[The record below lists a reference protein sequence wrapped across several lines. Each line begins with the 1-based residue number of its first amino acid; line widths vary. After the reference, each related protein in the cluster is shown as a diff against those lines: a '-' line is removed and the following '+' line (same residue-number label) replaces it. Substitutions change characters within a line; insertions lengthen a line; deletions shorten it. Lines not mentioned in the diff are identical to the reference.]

1 MPVFNFS
8 ELSGTHE
15 ELMFSPVHADAL
27 GNLSIS
33 SRNFIAKEDT
43 EEDTVAGGPVLR
55 NMIIMW
61 MMQQSL
67 MKDNIKGT
75 DKEKKLVK
83 NILDQMVN
91 EFKDIDDDDDEMDGI
106 ALITLRITRLTK
118 GTAYCLIIFHL
129 GSTLLIE
136 TLDKKRVRH
145 SWEDPMEKT
154 DLLMLK
160 KIKENEDVELLG
172 LKKLESILG
181 RDLPYNDHPNL
192 FNNTYIFLIPQDPD
206 VFSHYGDKNH
216 SDYCWL
222 CGVTLRKLKKTT
234 CAGCLVARYCTLGCQ
249 EEDWYRHRDYCM
261 KTKADREEKNVS
273 KNTEKVYSDWEQE
286 VE

>member
-15 ELMFSPVHADAL
+15 ELMFSPVHAVTL
-27 GNLSIS
+27 GNHS
-33 SRNFIAKEDT
+33 SKWLRNFIAKEDT

-129 GSTLLIE
+129 GSTLLVE

-154 DLLMLK
+154 DMLMLK
-160 KIKENEDVELLG
+160 NIKENKDVELLG

-181 RDLPYNDHPNL
+181 RDLPFNDHPHL
-192 FNNTYIFLIPQDPD
+192 FNNTLHIPDPTR
-206 VFSHYGDKNH
+206 S
-216 SDYCWL
+216 
-222 CGVTLRKLKKTT
+222 
-234 CAGCLVARYCTLGCQ
+234 
-249 EEDWYRHRDYCM
+249 
-261 KTKADREEKNVS
+261 
-273 KNTEKVYSDWEQE
+273 
-286 VE
+286 